1 MSGLCITAGKL
12 LLAIPVSSFTLAWT
26 PPGDSLRWE
35 QQWRVSKG
43 ELRLLEA
50 KKPRAGLALDTV
62 LTGDESAKQNFVLS
76 NAPGAPVYELCLD
89 GRCRPLL
96 SLLSGIEANSR
107 IEFSA
112 CPERGTE

>member
-12 LLAIPVSSFTLAWT
+12 LLAIPVSSFTLMWT
-26 PPGDSLRWE
+26 NPADQVRWE

-62 LTGDESAKQNFVLS
+62 LTGDASAKQNFVLS
-76 NAPGAPVYELCLD
+76 NAAGAPVYELCLD

-96 SLLSGIEANSR
+96 SLLPGIESNSN

-112 CPERGTE
+112 CPEQ